1 MVGSSKCLLTDGLRR
16 SIWVYL
22 FVWEEEVNRVQP
34 LRAFSLRTAAV
45 VLKLYPQQ
53 IATHTGGEGISVHL
67 KKKKKALLLSMQASY
82 ISCQWQMR
90 NKEKEQ
96 RPRKCL

>member
-67 KKKKKALLLSMQASY
+67 KKKKKGTAAFNAGQLYFMPVAD
-82 ISCQWQMR
+82 
-90 NKEKEQ
+90 EK
-96 RPRKCL
+96 

>member
-53 IATHTGGEGISVHL
+53 IATHTGGEGISVH
-67 KKKKKALLLSMQASY
+67 
-82 ISCQWQMR
+82 
-90 NKEKEQ
+90 
-96 RPRKCL
+96 